1 MVEKSEFVRI
11 LVEKGQLHHGTD
23 KPSKRKNLLHNLNSS
38 WYQMIN
44 KLEDFKSEQILLSQS
59 NDTQEDQIQNMNR
72 LIKNEVIDMADLVED
87 LKDLVTN

>member
-11 LVEKGQLHHGTD
+11 LVEKGQLHHNTD

-44 KLEDFKSEQILLSQS
+44 KLEDFKSE
-59 NDTQEDQIQNMNR
+59 
-72 LIKNEVIDMADLVED
+72 
-87 LKDLVTN
+87 